1 MEFRACEGMY
11 AMQYTVCQIKN
22 FIPDLDKCSY
32 CFILRFVCQVKEKK
46 KKFPLGKCSHNA
58 IPQLYSVVCII
69 LVLHVSWLLSSHH
82 VLLAAGVEGY

>member
-1 MEFRACEGMY
+1 MLILLHSE
-11 AMQYTVCQIKN
+11 VCVPGK
-22 FIPDLDKCSY
+22 
-32 CFILRFVCQVKEKK
+32 RKK